1 MQHSI
6 FGTDGIRGRV
16 GSEPV
21 TPMSLVKIGYCFAK
35 EMFGNDKGIVIIG
48 HDGRESSDMIIKNLS
63 VGISAQGSEVQNSG
77 LISTPALAVYLNI
90 KSIESIVGIQ
100 VTASHN
106 NYRDNCMK
114 FFNHTGIKISQINES
129 NINSL
134 FYNLESNN
142 YQDVIIR
149 KSDISIKETYLEFI
163 KNYISTK
170 LPILLKSS
178 KKLSIIIDCA
188 NGALSESINEILDI
202 LPIKYSLHNTKPDGK
217 NINDNC
223 GSTKINYICDV
234 IYDLNCKKSESIDL
248 GVSFD
253 GDGDRVIFV
262 DEDCHVFDGDDVVF
276 LLSQYLS
283 ESTSCSRIAVGT
295 FMTNYGIRNL
305 YKIKNINFLE
315 TEVGD
320 KYVLEEIKKNNA
332 IIGGESSGHIIINN
346 DNLLLGDGIIT
357 FLHVLEMLL
366 NQNKKLGDYR
376 EIINKLPSKLINI
389 RVQDKESTLSSKY
402 NQDLIK
408 KINNSIGREGRILV
422 RASGTED
429 LIRVLV
435 EHSDVKQLNY
445 FLDYFCDN
453 IKKH

>member
-106 NYRDNCMK
+106 NYRDNGMK

-178 KKLSIIIDCA
+178 KKLFVIFDCA
-188 NGALSESINEILDI
+188 NGALSDSINEILDI

-253 GDGDRVIFV
+253 GDGDRVIF
-262 DEDCHVFDGDDVVF
+262 

-283 ESTSCSRIAVGT
+283 ESTSYSKIVVGT

-357 FLHVLEMLL
+357 FLHILEMLL

-408 KINNSIGREGRILV
+408 KINNSIGHEGRILV

>member
-1 MQHSI
+1 
-6 FGTDGIRGRV
+6 
-16 GSEPV
+16 
-21 TPMSLVKIGYCFAK
+21 
-35 EMFGNDKGIVIIG
+35 
-48 HDGRESSDMIIKNLS
+48 
-63 VGISAQGSEVQNSG
+63 
-77 LISTPALAVYLNI
+77 
-90 KSIESIVGIQ
+90 
-100 VTASHN
+100 
-106 NYRDNCMK
+106 
-114 FFNHTGIKISQINES
+114 
-129 NINSL
+129 
-134 FYNLESNN
+134 
-142 YQDVIIR
+142 
-149 KSDISIKETYLEFI
+149 
-163 KNYISTK
+163 
-170 LPILLKSS
+170 
-178 KKLSIIIDCA
+178 
-188 NGALSESINEILDI
+188 
-202 LPIKYSLHNTKPDGK
+202 
-217 NINDNC
+217 
-223 GSTKINYICDV
+223 
-234 IYDLNCKKSESIDL
+234 
-248 GVSFD
+248 
-253 GDGDRVIFV
+253 
-262 DEDCHVFDGDDVVF
+262 
-276 LLSQYLS
+276 
-283 ESTSCSRIAVGT
+283 
-295 FMTNYGIRNL
+295 MTNYGIRNL

-389 RVQDKESTLSSKY
+389 QVQDKESTLSSKY